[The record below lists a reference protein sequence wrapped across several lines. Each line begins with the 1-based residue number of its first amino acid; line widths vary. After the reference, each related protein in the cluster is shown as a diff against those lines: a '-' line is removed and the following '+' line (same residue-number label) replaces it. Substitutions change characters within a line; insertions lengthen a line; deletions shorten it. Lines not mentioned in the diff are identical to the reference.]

1 MLYQYK
7 SAHTDC
13 RGEAR
18 TNAQHL
24 AKGAHAAAHARQ
36 RELRGASSL
45 AAEERLPA
53 ACRPD
58 EDHEMRSDRETVA
71 PAEARAAC
79 AGDCTRLRRC
89 LSLTLGVVSESSAGL
104 RACFTCVARTKV
116 RILTQKA
123 RGGAPQVREQRGAQS
138 HVALS
143 LARAR
148 AAALAAA
155 AAASS
160 RTEGSGVS
168 VFVLFV
174 LVSKYTERRLY
185 W

>member
-24 AKGAHAAAHARQ
+24 AKGAAAAHARQ

-45 AAEERLPA
+45 AAEERPPA
-53 ACRPD
+53 ACRPE
-58 EDHEMRSDRETVA
+58 EDHEMRSDRETGA
-71 PAEARAAC
+71 AAEAAAAC

-123 RGGAPQVREQRGAQS
+123 RGGGAAGERAARGSESRGA
-138 HVALS
+138 
-143 LARAR
+143 LAGACAR
-148 AAALAAA
+148 GGAGGCSRVLAN
-155 AAASS
+155 
-160 RTEGSGVS
+160 
-168 VFVLFV
+168 
-174 LVSKYTERRLY
+174 
-185 W
+185 